1 MKKDVREIDI
11 ERLVSNL
18 VSQGMSLQ
26 IGFQQLKFLTGLKKS
41 AIYKRIADGRL
52 PESTN
57 GRYLLVDVVAAIHKK
72 DVKKNNGI
80 SKPGGKRFLPDWIK
94 DERKRRQQVGKKDK
108 AVNGMGLQE
117 M

>member
-72 DVKKNNGI
+72 DVKKTMEYQN
-80 SKPGGKRFLPDWIK
+80 
-94 DERKRRQQVGKKDK
+94 QVGKDSSLI
-108 AVNGMGLQE
+108 G
-117 M
+117 